1 MASTIDI
8 VIPNEFICPISLEI
22 MLDPVICEDGHTY
35 DRESIG
41 IILNDRSPI
50 TRQPI
55 NKNNLIPNRALRHL
69 IESFLRSNPI
79 IAEGLK
85 EREEKARKE
94 HEKEELERK
103 ELEEKKRKEQKQL
116 EIVRR
121 KNQIITTFNS
131 KDLPIF
137 NLGYCQ
143 INEYNGEE
151 QWIGCGTCKFKF
163 GIDIIDN
170 IKNSNINELD
180 LHYKKL
186 CVDLEW
192 IEKYICTNKDSES
205 FVDYVY
211 DLKEKKSIENKISF
225 IEKLINQNKISH
237 LECIQC
243 ANNCGYLNKIS
254 ELSIQLKEL
263 IKLNKSFEKITNP
276 IEYYYQNYKEFL
288 NILGI
293 KDFYHLKEIERG
305 GISFPKNLPINLDS
319 INSHSDYCG
328 NQYYYHILH
337 EFDRQKLNKI
347 DFLIGIC
354 YYLNNIC
361 SIKVE
366 PHGSNGNMKK
376 ISCCEQSFILN
387 NYLGTGNLIMD
398 HINYI
403 KSKMITNKNFIQIR
417 QQMFNSA
424 EFNEFFKF
432 GKILVNLIES
442 IKPNLIIM
450 KQNN

>member
-1 MASTIDI
+1 MSKPNEV
-8 VIPNEFICPISLEI
+8 VIPNEYICPISLEI

-35 DRESIG
+35 ERESIG
-41 IILNDRSPI
+41 IIFDNRSPI
-50 TRQPI
+50 TRQTI

-69 IESFLRSNPI
+69 IESFLRNNPV
-79 IAEGLK
+79 IAEGVK
-85 EREEKARKE
+85 EREEKAKKQL
-94 HEKEELERK
+94 EKEELERK
-103 ELEEKKRKEQKQL
+103 ELEEKKRKEQKKL
-116 EIVRR
+116 ELER
-121 KNQIITTFNS
+121 KKNELIATFNS

-137 NLGYCQ
+137 NLGYYET
-143 INEYNGEE
+143 NEYNGVE
-151 QWIGCGTCKFKF
+151 QWIGCSTCKFKF
-163 GIDIIDN
+163 SANIIDN
-170 IKNSNINELD
+170 IKNANTNEMD

-186 CVDLEW
+186 CLDLEW
-192 IEKYICTNKDSES
+192 IEKYICTNKDSKS

-211 DLKEKKSIENKISF
+211 YYKEKSIENKISF
-225 IEKLINQNKISH
+225 IETLINQNKLSH
-237 LECIQC
+237 SEFNQC
-243 ANNCGYLNKIS
+243 ANNCDYLNKIS

-276 IEYYYQNYKEFL
+276 REYYYQNYKELL

-319 INSHSDYCG
+319 INSSSDYCG

-337 EFDRQKLNKI
+337 EFDREKLNKI

-354 YYLNNIC
+354 NYLGDLG

-366 PHGSNGNMKK
+366 SHGLNGNMKK

-387 NYLGTGNLIMD
+387 NYLGTGNLIID

-403 KSKMITNKNFIQIR
+403 KSKMITNKNSIPIR
-417 QQMFNSA
+417 QQIFTSFD
-424 EFNEFFKF
+424 FNEFFKF
-432 GKILVNLIES
+432 GKILVELIKS
-442 IKPNLIIM
+442 IRPDLITSR
-450 KQNN
+450 QNN